1 MTEIQDILLEYQ
13 QHYLSQWVQFV
24 LLDQEGKILDSNHSF
39 ADLSHLYGQSIYLF
53 NPFLESIQSVIEAL
67 DDHQSEL
74 FFPRMEI
81 PFWDKEGVF
90 DYTIKRIRCNDQV
103 FYIWTIEDNT
113 AHNQYLSL
121 VQQERNDTYIQNE
134 LLQLKTQNQIL
145 KEEVEKQTADIQA
158 QKALIEKQKE
168 DILDS
173 IRYAQR
179 IQNAILPTQKK
190 LTQVNFETMI
200 FYRPKDIV
208 SGDFYW
214 ATRIDN
220 KAIVAVADCTGHG
233 VPGAFM
239 SIVGQNMLQTA
250 INAQKIFSPKQMLES
265 LDTQML
271 QLFENDDR
279 VHDGMDIAIL
289 AIDNQENTITFAGA
303 KRPLYLIKGGSF
315 QEIKGA
321 PYAIGGHHILHG
333 KSFEEFTLQV
343 QPNDVFY
350 LCSDGYADQFGGA
363 EDKKFMLKNFKNL
376 LLKIHHLPFDL
387 QHDILLDNLL
397 AWQGENK
404 QTDDILI
411 VGLRF

>member
-1 MTEIQDILLEYQ
+1 
-13 QHYLSQWVQFV
+13 
-24 LLDQEGKILDSNHSF
+24 
-39 ADLSHLYGQSIYLF
+39 
-53 NPFLESIQSVIEAL
+53 
-67 DDHQSEL
+67 
-74 FFPRMEI
+74 
-81 PFWDKEGVF
+81 
-90 DYTIKRIRCNDQV
+90 
-103 FYIWTIEDNT
+103 
-113 AHNQYLSL
+113 
-121 VQQERNDTYIQNE
+121 
-134 LLQLKTQNQIL
+134 
-145 KEEVEKQTADIQA
+145 
-158 QKALIEKQKE
+158 
-168 DILDS
+168 
-173 IRYAQR
+173 
-179 IQNAILPTQKK
+179 
-190 LTQVNFETMI
+190 MI